1 MVRYLSIRK
10 QCESIGITSQK
21 DVNRLKP
28 AILAFTR
35 EHLAW
40 DDTINSLHQIAQDF
54 IHGQGKNYFS
64 ACDNEERILEAVVGI
79 MKVQRRNRIDNEGRQ
94 PTQRGWMSQNCL
106 SKEIELEDDG
116 QSIAG
121 SSSR

>member
-10 QCESIGITSQK
+10 RCESIGITSQK

-35 EHLAW
+35 EHPAS
-40 DDTINSLHQIAQDF
+40 DDTIDSLHPIAQDF
-54 IHGQGKNYFS
+54 IEGHGEEYFS

-79 MKVQRRNRIDNEGRQ
+79 IKVQRRNRIDNGGRQ
-94 PTQRGWMSQNCL
+94 PTKRGWMSQNGL
-106 SKEIELEDDG
+106 SKEIEPEDDG

-121 SSSR
+121 SSWR